1 MVRGLPWCGYQ
12 ERQHWRRGGCPDI
25 TVKGPWAGVNSTHS
39 RRRRNVYRELTV
51 TCTCLLGATVNRHV
65 YQPFYGSRRLLTV
78 WDRHD
83 SWKGTGSPWGGS
95 SFVFPPPSPL
105 LPCCWPYGDSETHSM
120 AEEQGCGI
128 TLSLLQT
135 CNDLGFLENIAGVN
149 SGKIAYWH
157 FILGPSGCVLISSQL
172 CWSRL

>member
-1 MVRGLPWCGYQ
+1 
-12 ERQHWRRGGCPDI
+12 
-25 TVKGPWAGVNSTHS
+25 
-39 RRRRNVYRELTV
+39 
-51 TCTCLLGATVNRHV
+51 
-65 YQPFYGSRRLLTV
+65 
-78 WDRHD
+78 
-83 SWKGTGSPWGGS
+83 
-95 SFVFPPPSPL
+95 
-105 LPCCWPYGDSETHSM
+105 M